1 VSTASG
7 TGNEEAASSCATSAS
22 VGMAASVVGVV
33 GEDAAGTGA
42 DADADATASGVET
55 GSGAVGGAASPF
67 LEKSQM
73 LRVASDGAC
82 ARREGHGDE
91 RPTRWGRDVLSR

>member
-22 VGMAASVVGVV
+22 VGMAASAVGVV
-33 GEDAAGTGA
+33 GEDAAGTG
-42 DADADATASGVET
+42 ADADATASGVET

-73 LRVASDGAC
+73 LRVASDGAS